1 MPVAPVLPFVAA
13 GASVVGGIAAADSAR
28 KAGNKAADAQIEAAQ
43 LGIEEQRRQFDAARE
58 LLAPYNSA
66 GQKSLERQQ
75 TLLGM
80 NGQEATFNM
89 IKQLLAG
96 VNFNELVQQQEDAML
111 QNASAT
117 GGLRGGN
124 IQASLA
130 QFRPNLLQQI
140 LQQQYNNL
148 GGLTSLGQNSAAM
161 TGNAGQQMANSV
173 GNLFN
178 QQGNAQA
185 SAYINAGR
193 QQGNMFN
200 SIVTGVGAAANPNA
214 FLSNM
219 FPSSKGI

>member
-1 MPVAPVLPFVAA
+1 MPVAPALPFIAA
-13 GASVVGGIAAADSAR
+13 GASVVGGIASADSAR

-43 LGIEEQRRQFDAARE
+43 LGVEEQRRQFEAARE

-96 VNFNELVQQQEDAML
+96 ANFNELVQQQEDAML